1 MLDDAYAECHLC
13 CAANNPFVL
22 SVSMLSVS
30 MLSVSMLSVIMLGFI
45 MLSLAPLVYRYAVW
59 VTKMLDMHFTH
70 TDYYRAETTKESLLN
85 GKDQYNLPPSTN

>member
-13 CAANNPFVL
+13 CVANKFF
-22 SVSMLSVS
+22 
-30 MLSVSMLSVIMLGFI
+30 MLSVIHLLSVS

-70 TDYYRAETTKESLLN
+70 TDYYRAETTKESLLKV
-85 GKDQYNLPPSTN
+85 KDQYNLPPSTN